1 MVNLPNFEVKPVI
14 TDFAMI
20 LVSGVADYR
29 YELLRLILFNGH
41 LIIDLT

>member
-1 MVNLPNFEVKPVI
+1 MVNPPNFEVKSVI
-14 TDFAMI
+14 IDFAMI

-29 YELLRLILFNGH
+29 SGLLMLILFSGH

>member
-1 MVNLPNFEVKPVI
+1 MVNLPNFEVTAVI

-29 YELLRLILFNGH
+29 YGLLRLILFSGH